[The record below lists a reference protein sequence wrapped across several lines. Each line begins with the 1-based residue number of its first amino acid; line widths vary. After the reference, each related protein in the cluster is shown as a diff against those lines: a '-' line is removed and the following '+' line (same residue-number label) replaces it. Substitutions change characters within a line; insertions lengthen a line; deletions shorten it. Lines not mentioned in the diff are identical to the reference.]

1 EEARPL
7 PFALPFSVAMTWA
20 AFNDYLSEVDIDPI
34 EHDIVDMV
42 EHARAHEIANQV
54 GIGHCML
61 GLCQTRRGLFDAAV
75 PLVTEG
81 LRLLAEGHYEVY
93 TPIVL
98 AHFCEAAVVAERY
111 RDARSLMAQ
120 LASRDPNPEHWCTP
134 EILRVKGVLALRGD
148 RDEAVSEA
156 FF

>member
-1 EEARPL
+1 LAMAKATGYDRRVDGFGLMSNTLWLQGLPEQARQWARRGVEEARPL

-111 RDARSLMAQ
+111 RD
-120 LASRDPNPEHWCTP
+120 
-134 EILRVKGVLALRGD
+134 
-148 RDEAVSEA
+148 
-156 FF
+156 